1 MVLCSKSS
9 YNFTQI
15 CNRKGEKAREA
26 EKTGVGR
33 KAASNHKF
41 KKTQGWK
48 KRAA

>member
-1 MVLCSKSS
+1 MLQIQLQL
-9 YNFTQI
+9 TQI
-15 CNRKGEKAREA
+15 CYRKGEKAREA